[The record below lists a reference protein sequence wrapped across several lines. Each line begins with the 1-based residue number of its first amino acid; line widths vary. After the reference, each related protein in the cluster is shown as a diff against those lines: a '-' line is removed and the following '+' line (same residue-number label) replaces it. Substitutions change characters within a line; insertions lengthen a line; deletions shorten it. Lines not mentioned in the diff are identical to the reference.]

1 MKRDS
6 ILSLWILGRVAETA
20 YDPSGAVIPLA
31 LEGSTAEEISYHVLL
46 LGDAGF
52 IEIGKDEQGRPRP
65 TRLTWKGHDYLDTLG
80 SNALDDIGTIVRERS
95 EDRD

>member
-20 YDPSGAVIPLA
+20 YDPSGAVIPLV

-80 SNALDDIGTIVRERS
+80 RNALDDIGTIVRERS